1 MTLQPGQEIGT
12 YRVIQK
18 IGEGGFGAVY
28 TAEDTAI
35 GRQVVLKVLSTDV
48 AGDQEMLQPSP
59 SGREAL
65 APRRAPQPSL
75 SRRETSETL
84 RP

>member
-48 AGDQEMLQPSP
+48 AGDQEMLQRFQ
-59 SGREAL
+59 REVEMIARL
-65 APRRAPQPSL
+65 
-75 SRRETSETL
+75 
-84 RP
+84 